1 MYSSSMYPSSL
12 ISLLQQHLHTIDP
25 RINVPVAW
33 QDKLCRWSQNYGL
46 LHVYEDIT
54 VIELADEYAL
64 QELLAST
71 SLREHM
77 IYQFS
82 PCLIA
87 IRPDRVDDLVREME
101 GREYARASGNI
112 AGE

>member
-1 MYSSSMYPSSL
+1 MYPSSL
-12 ISLLQQHLHTIDP
+12 ISLLQQHLHTVDP
-25 RINVPVAW
+25 RIAVPAAW
-33 QDKLCRWSQNYGL
+33 QDKLSKWSRNYGL

-54 VIELADEYAL
+54 VVELADEYAL

-71 SLREHM
+71 SLREHI

-101 GREYARASGNI
+101 GRGYTPRLR
-112 AGE
+112 